1 MWHQLFLQFGEHKH
15 EDKYVSSN
23 VASNALLPQLIHAPR
38 PASEKNNCFN
48 TTNRHPNKIDP
59 TRKKKWK
66 NDVVFK
72 YGLNNKEA
80 YLSWQGYDKYG
91 EKLSAIIL
99 QLSMPLIYFNACSTS
114 QD

>member
-38 PASEKNNCFN
+38 PASEKIIVLIQQI
-48 TTNRHPNKIDP
+48 RHPNKIDL
-59 TRKKKWK
+59 TKKKQNTRWK
-66 NDVVFK
+66 NEVAFK

-80 YLSWQGYDKYG
+80 YLSWQGYDKYR
-91 EKLSAIIL
+91 EKLSAISYQCL
-99 QLSMPLIYFNACSTS
+99 
-114 QD
+114 